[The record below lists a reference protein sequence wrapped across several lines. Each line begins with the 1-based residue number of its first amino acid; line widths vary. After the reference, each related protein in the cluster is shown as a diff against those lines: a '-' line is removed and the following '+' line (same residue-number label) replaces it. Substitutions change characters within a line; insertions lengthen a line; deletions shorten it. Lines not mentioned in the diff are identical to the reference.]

1 MRTYNDESLQRHHVS
16 REEIQDVIASEL
28 SLYRDLEPSE
38 RGYSR
43 IMTIGWTEDGRI
55 LKIGIE
61 YFPDRDHV
69 FHANDA
75 GKTYVKEFEKR
86 LRSWQL

>member
-1 MRTYNDESLQRHHVS
+1 M
-16 REEIQDVIASEL
+16 IASDL
-28 SLYRDLEPSE
+28 SFCRDLEPSE

-43 IMTIGWTEDGRI
+43 VMTIGWTEDGRI
-55 LKIGIE
+55 LEIGIE
-61 YFPDRDHV
+61 YFSNRDHV
-69 FHANDA
+69 FHAKDA